1 MKKFRYIVMAV
12 TAAVV
17 LAFVSCK
24 KDNEKPSI
32 NVMDEGEKWSV
43 SAILDSLGKVE
54 TFLFDEYEPASVDAY
69 VIGDERTG
77 NIYRTIYIRDEKG
90 GCIAVYRNS
99 GTEDFQAHA
108 GDYIT
113 LRLSGAVAGY
123 YNGLPQIQLPA
134 AGVEPDP
141 NVRIIIR
148 QRNVDI
154 IPTPATLKE
163 VNEGKHLC
171 DLVKLSDVQFSDPNH
186 TYAEYESS
194 SDRGIED
201 CSGYSAVVRTSNYAT
216 FASDSLPKGKGDLV
230 CVVSLYKKSE
240 SNKTWQML
248 IRNTSDVN
256 MNGPRCEDEGE
267 TVKEL
272 PYNQS
277 FSTTFGTYKPYD
289 CLGAQTWEIDYSTA
303 KMTGYV
309 DNTNYANEDW
319 LISSQ
324 VALTG
329 VENAKVCINYIARY
343 FQNINNDISLMVSRD
358 YVSGTDPKEY
368 DWTKLDVEFVNGSDW
383 NTFIT
388 SEVSLKDFVGDTV
401 VVAVRYLS
409 TEVKAGTI
417 EVKYIEIC
425 EGEPAEPGTSDEL
438 QELPYEQDFSYSFGT
453 YDTYDV
459 FGDEYWTID
468 YHTAKM
474 TGYVGNTNHAND
486 DWLLSSSVNLK
497 DAASVTAEI
506 TYIGRYFAN
515 INNDMHIFVSDDY
528 ERGKNPNDYT
538 WTEISGQWSESSDWN
553 TFKTLTVD
561 LSAFAGK
568 EVVFAVEYTST
579 DTKAGTIEIKS
590 IVIKENETGK

>member
-1 MKKFRYIVMAV
+1 MKNFRYIV
-12 TAAVV
+12 TAFAATVV
-17 LAFVSCK
+17 LAFASCK
-24 KDNEKPSI
+24 KDNERPPI
-32 NVMDEGEKWSV
+32 NNMDEGEKWSV
-43 SAILDSLGKVE
+43 ATILDSLEKEG

-77 NIYRTIYIRDEKG
+77 NIYRTIYIRDEHG
-90 GCIAVYRNS
+90 DCIAVYRNS

-148 QRNVDI
+148 RRNIDI

-163 VNEGKHLC
+163 VNEGLHLC
-171 DLVKLSDVQFSDPNH
+171 DLVKLSDVQFSDPNQ
-186 TYAEYESS
+186 TYAEYENS

-230 CVVSLYKKSE
+230 CVVSLYQKSE
-240 SNKTWQML
+240 TNKTWQML

-256 MNGPRCEDEGE
+256 MNGTRCEDEEE

-277 FSTTFGTYKPYD
+277 FSVTFGTYLPHN
-289 CLGAQTWEIDYSTA
+289 CLGEQTWEIDYSTA

-319 LISSQ
+319 LISSP

-343 FQNINNDISLMVSRD
+343 FQNINNDISLMVSRNYISD
-358 YVSGTDPKEY
+358 DDPNLY
-368 DWTKLDVEFVNGSDW
+368 DWTKLGAEFVNGSDW
-383 NTFIT
+383 NTFVT
-388 SEVSLKDFVGDTV
+388 SEVSLNDFVGDTV

-417 EVKYIEIC
+417 EVKNIEVC
-425 EGEPAEPGTSDEL
+425 EGEPVEPGTSDEL

-453 YDTYDV
+453 YATYDV
-459 FGDEYWTID
+459 LGDEYWVID

-474 TGYVGNTNHAND
+474 TGYVSNTNHAND

-515 INNDMHIFVSDDY
+515 IKNDMHIFVSENY
-528 ERGKNPNDYT
+528 ERGKNPNDYD

-561 LSAFAGK
+561 LSAFVGK

-590 IVIKENETGK
+590 IVIKENETEK